1 MINYLQLGRNLIRF
15 APRVKAKTST
25 FVYDAKGIHAF
36 KQKSPE
42 LSEAL
47 TNTYRGIN
55 DPILEISVCK
65 SKHDIGLITVK
76 DGKES
81 LSQDSFVIYAGEIED
96 FLPDTSGC
104 IKTFEYDKEGIIQI
118 SKQNSLLKKLIPE
131 FIKGIAKPK
140 LKLTIADKNK
150 YSLCKIDL
158 KNGNDDVINGFYS
171 KSNNCEK
178 YHEKIHF
185 NSKEEMIRA
194 CGNTH
199 IKTVKCSQRL
209 SKKLIKRLWMLD
221 ERTKMIMKM
230 KFGIDRVPM
239 RTKEV
244 AKKLNLS
251 GARIRD
257 IINKTKE
264 MMENANTYVQELH
277 SNLDEL
283 GHILSDKERY
293 DIYHNKSSIDIN
305 NAEKKIIIHNLRF
318 RQ

>member
-171 KSNNCEK
+171 KSNNSEK

-209 SKKLIKRLWMLD
+209 S
-221 ERTKMIMKM
+221 
-230 KFGIDRVPM
+230 
-239 RTKEV
+239 
-244 AKKLNLS
+244 KKLNLS